1 MTRALSSLRGSSHC
15 WVRAL
20 GARLDP
26 GRPPELGWL
35 HTLLS
40 AGSYTPQGRV
50 KERCVWESAAY
61 GVKCRDGRA
70 EFKSERC
77 LLSVDGSTR
86 AAADRR
92 WHSRPEFKCSHKTLI
107 VQWKLPIWRSM
118 RLIQRGSDLV
128 GLFCKKYCNQNFLLK
143 IFTFSFFQFK
153 SSFKI
158 RTMSLKLS
166 NLNHKYGHSVTQ
178 RPLTGHIK
186 ISEGHWGRGSKRAPH
201 TTSKS
206 AEQTCVHFDF
216 SSYLWQVRDSS
227 SCFNGEVCLFWLTYS
242 RVAIFCARQEI
253 TAKSRRSMSPS
264 VTLKPTIS
272 RIWEIREE
280 RGWIKPSF
288 LFLPD
293 YFVRKVSLGLCEEP
307 CSGLLCRKHA
317 WKRQV
322 ICNGVKTDP
331 VNVDF
336 LFFREQLCG
345 DNVFQSK

>member
-1 MTRALSSLRGSSHC
+1 MTLPLSSLRGSSHC

-61 GVKCRDGRA
+61 GVKCWDGRA

-77 LLSVDGSTR
+77 LLSVEGSTR
-86 AAADRR
+86 AATDRR
-92 WHSRPEFKCSHKTLI
+92 CHSRPEFKCSHKTKYNRNC
-107 VQWKLPIWRSM
+107 QYEEACARYKEDRTW
-118 RLIQRGSDLV
+118 LV
-128 GLFCKKYCNQNFLLK
+128 FFAKKCCNQN
-143 IFTFSFFQFK
+143 S
-153 SSFKI
+153 
-158 RTMSLKLS
+158 RTTSLKLS
-166 NLNHKYGHSVTQ
+166 RWNHKYGHSVTQ

-186 ISEGHWGRGSKRAPH
+186 IFEGHWGRGSKRAPH

-206 AEQTCVHFDF
+206 AEQTCVHFDLY
-216 SSYLWQVRDSS
+216 SYLWQVRDSS

-264 VTLKPTIS
+264 VTLKSTIS

-280 RGWIKPSF
+280 RGWIIPSF
-288 LFLPD
+288 LFLHD
-293 YFVRKVSLGLCEEP
+293 YFLWRA
-307 CSGLLCRKHA
+307 LLRF
-317 WKRQV
+317 
-322 ICNGVKTDP
+322 T
-331 VNVDF
+331 
-336 LFFREQLCG
+336 L
-345 DNVFQSK
+345 